1 MNQKRTGFTLVE
13 LLVVIAIIGILVGL
27 LLPAV
32 GAVREAA
39 RRAQCLNN
47 LRQFGIAVQTFHTKK
62 NRLPTY
68 TTSYGLFA
76 GGNDPATGIASTPH
90 IKLGGWGVPLL
101 AELGEQPVAQRWLE
115 ARFPIYL
122 PSPDSFDGSGGN
134 YNKDAAPNLPTFQCP
149 SNVLE
154 NGSIGNSSYVPNN
167 GGALRDDNSG
177 NLFDA
182 AMFYQS
188 ENKNNGVF
196 QLGYA
201 GPVGNPFYRPK
212 TPKRTMEDLVDGE
225 SKTMLISENIQAL
238 PWHRAGY
245 LDGDDLQTATG
256 DLDWDE
262 PALATDAA
270 GLSRGLAYL
279 RAKYINGMVWHAEN
293 DDPAFQTPTVLPVA
307 RDHKINGGGDTSES
321 ITVRRMTAADC
332 FDLARPSS
340 LHPEMANCVMA
351 DGSTVSLQNSMSY
364 EVYQAMMTPNGSKS
378 NVPNPAFIIT
388 DELE

>member
-1 MNQKRTGFTLVE
+1 MNQKRFGFTLVE

-39 RRAQCLNN
+39 RSTQCQNN
-47 LRQFGIAVQTFHTKK
+47 LRQFGVAIQTFHTKK

-68 TTSYGLFA
+68 TTSYGVFA
-76 GGNDPATGIASTPH
+76 GGNDPATGIASPAH
-90 IKLGGWGVPLL
+90 LKLGGWGVPLL

-122 PSPDSFDGSGGN
+122 PSPESFDGSGAN
-134 YNKDAAPNLPTFQCP
+134 YNKDAAPNLPVFQCP

-154 NGSIGNSSYVPNN
+154 NGSIGNNSYIPNN
-167 GGALRDDNSG
+167 GGVLATATAPDILAPQN
-177 NLFDA
+177 
-182 AMFYQS
+182 FYGG

-225 SKTMLISENIQAL
+225 SNTMLLSENIQAL

-245 LDGDDLQTATG
+245 LDGDDLEITPTG
-256 DLDWDE
+256 DLDWGV
-262 PALATDAA
+262 PAIAADAG
-270 GLSRGLAYL
+270 GLTRGNAYL
-279 RAKYINGMVWHAEN
+279 LAKYINGMVWHQEN
-293 DDPAFQTPTVLPVA
+293 DNPAFGFPAVA
-307 RDHKINGGGDTSES
+307 RDHKMNGGGDASDS

-340 LHPEMANCVMA
+340 LHPELVNCVMA
-351 DGSTVSLQNSMSY
+351 DGSVISLQNSVSY

-378 NVPNPAFIIT
+378 NVPNAAFIIT
-388 DELE
+388 DELQ